1 MWKNWRQFVPSKRMV
16 LGITTAILAG
26 LLFIVTSAYKFLA
39 VTQPVGRGIL
49 VVEAWIPAQTLAE
62 SENVFNSG
70 GYSQLVVVGG
80 PIQGRVTESNDPSS
94 YDDLA
99 AKRLEALGFD
109 TKKLVK
115 LSVPTVSNGNTL
127 ANAMAF
133 KHWLVNSGNPVCCV
147 DVFTTGVHARRSWIE
162 FQGALGDR
170 YRVGIISGTEVSF
183 DPRFWFFSRKG
194 IWKVTHNLVGY
205 AFYKLWFL
213 VRP

>member
-16 LGITTAILAG
+16 LGIITTIIAS
-26 LLFIVTSAYKFLA
+26 LLFIVTSVYKFLA
-39 VTQPVGRGIL
+39 VTKPVGRGIL
-49 VVEAWIPAQTLAE
+49 VVEAWIPAQALTE
-62 SENVFNSG
+62 SVKVFNSKS
-70 GYSQLVVVGG
+70 YSQLVVVGG
-80 PIQGRVTESNDPSS
+80 PIQGSSTESDESSS

-99 AKRLEALGFD
+99 AKRLGALGFD

-115 LSVPTVSNGNTL
+115 LGVPAVSNGNTL
-127 ANAMAF
+127 ASATAF

-183 DPRFWFFSRKG
+183 NPRLWFFSRKG

>member
-1 MWKNWRQFVPSKRMV
+1 M
-16 LGITTAILAG
+16 GITTAIPAG
-26 LLFIVTSAYKFLA
+26 LIFIVTFVYNFLA
-39 VTQPVGRGIL
+39 VTKPVGRGIL
-49 VVEAWIPAQTLAE
+49 VVEAWIPARALAE
-62 SENVFNSG
+62 SINVFNSG
-70 GYSQLVVVGG
+70 SYSQLVVVGG
-80 PIQGRVTESNDPSS
+80 PVHGNGSESNNAAS

-99 AKRLEALGFD
+99 ANRLEVLRFE

-115 LSVPTVSNGNTL
+115 LSVPAVSNGNTL
-127 ANAMAF
+127 ASATAF
-133 KHWLVNSGNPVCCV
+133 RHWLVNSGNPVRCV

-213 VRP
+213 FDRKMLPPDAVGVQLSP